1 MRSGQDRDI
10 RPEHDA
16 VADGDQ
22 GAVEDRQVE
31 VGVEPLPDAYVAA
44 VVDAERR
51 LDEHLVVAH
60 VAEALAEHARA
71 RLRQGP
77 EVGLLAITVAAIPAT
92 PAATRKPSVVVV
104 APRSGFEARC
114 F

>member
-1 MRSGQDRDI
+1 MRSGQDGYI

-51 LDEHLVVAH
+51 LDEHLVVAD
-60 VAEALAEHARA
+60 VAEALAKHARA
-71 RLRQGP
+71 RVRQGAK
-77 EVGLLAITVAAIPAT
+77 VGLLAITVAA
-92 PAATRKPSVVVV
+92 AAAPTRKPRIVVVT
-104 APRSGFEARC
+104 PGSGFEARC

>member
-1 MRSGQDRDI
+1 MRSGQDGYI

-51 LDEHLVVAH
+51 LDEHLVVAD
-60 VAEALAEHARA
+60 VAEALAKHARA
-71 RLRQGP
+71 RLRQGAK
-77 EVGLLAITVAAIPAT
+77 VGLLATVIASAA
-92 PAATRKPSVVVV
+92 AARKPSVVVV

>member
-1 MRSGQDRDI
+1 MRSGQDGYI

-51 LDEHLVVAH
+51 LDEHLVVAD
-60 VAEALAEHARA
+60 VAEALAKHARA

-77 EVGLLAITVAAIPAT
+77 EVGLLAAVAA
-92 PAATRKPSVVVV
+92 AATRKSSVVVV
-104 APRSGFEARC
+104 APSSGFEARC